1 MEHYTKIIELFL
13 ILIICILLIPVISSN
28 SNENNYNDTLTCTTD
43 VSFNDIRTNNLKFQ
57 KSNDSGLIKEFTWAV
72 MRYDHLGESTNFGV
86 VNMPKPTPGTILVP
100 TNMMSIEVCRAALF
114 VYHEDKMETLKA
126 LEEYDIKNMLF
137 RPISMIWTLLSDSS
151 SLPTSYRPK
160 ANANEMGS
168 LGNICIRGAFVG
180 DCYSQT
186 SFNTAVLRLCGF
198 SAEEVFGLNMPG
210 HAVNIVKIKDDWY
223 VFDSV
228 QAQFSHKAI
237 YDTYK
242 PPILDMIF
250 WIENDKY
257 FINFGVDYPEA
268 WPYLDSSFSNIDNN
282 TLIDIVEH
290 IVPLF
295 NNSDL
300 GMSNWD
306 IHEFIEN
313 ATSCPEIIS
322 VEMPYSINDAIGSTV
337 EEKAQS
343 LVILNKAFIYNQTC
357 EDIPNQYSRSLYS
370 FGLLSVDYPQAYA
383 NAAKYAEWT
392 SWFAAY
398 LDTRNPINDCFM
410 TSLWIRSNIIN
421 KQIMPLDC
429 VAFSDFPYVRR
440 AGSTL
445 DQTILAYGTM
455 RNMKNNETFWE
466 PKDLFIIVT
475 QNDEGVLA
483 VNISDAWIYLNFGKG
498 NFFQSDPPL
507 NAKMIF
513 NEVEC
518 LKKWSE

>member
-1 MEHYTKIIELFL
+1 MNKYKKILNFFLIVIILQLFNPGISSYTIEQRLTNTLTSNIELFNNDTKNINL
-13 ILIICILLIPVISSN
+13 ILP
-28 SNENNYNDTLTCTTD
+28 
-43 VSFNDIRTNNLKFQ
+43 
-57 KSNDSGLIKEFTWAV
+57 KSNDSKLIEEFTWSV
-72 MRYDHLGESTNFGV
+72 IRYDHLGESANFGI
-86 VNMPKPTPGTILVP
+86 VNMPTPTPGTVLVP
-100 TNMMSIEVCRAALF
+100 ADMMSAEVCRAAVS
-114 VYHEDKMETLKA
+114 VYHEDKMETLNA
-126 LEEYDIKNMLF
+126 LEKYDIKNMFF
-137 RPISMIWTLLSDSS
+137 RPFSMIWTMLSGSS
-151 SLPTSYRPK
+151 SIPNSYRPK
-160 ANANEMGS
+160 ANALEMGS
-168 LGNICIRGAFVG
+168 LGKLCIRGKFVG

-198 SAEEVFGLNMPG
+198 SADEVFGLNMPG
-210 HAVNIVKIKDDWY
+210 HAVNIVRIQDDWY

-228 QAQFSHKAI
+228 QAQFSNKAI
-237 YDTYK
+237 YETYR
-242 PPILDMIF
+242 PPFLDMIF

-313 ATSCPEIIS
+313 ATPCPEIIS
-322 VEMPYSINDAIGSTV
+322 VEMPYCINDAIGSTV

-455 RNMKNNETFWE
+455 RNMKNNETFWQ

-518 LKKWSE
+518 LKTWEE